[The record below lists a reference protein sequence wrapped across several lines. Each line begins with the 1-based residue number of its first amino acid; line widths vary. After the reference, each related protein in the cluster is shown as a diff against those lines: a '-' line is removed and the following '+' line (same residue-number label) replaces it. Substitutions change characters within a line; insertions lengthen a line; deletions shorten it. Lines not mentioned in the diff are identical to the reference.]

1 MKSMTGFGASSLE
14 LDNFSIDI
22 EIKSVNNRYLDFNF
36 SMPNYLNFMLEDMKT
51 LIKQKLKRG
60 RVDVYIK
67 IKKFQLSVDN
77 VEVNIELAKMIKE
90 KLEFL
95 NNSLGIDSDI
105 NVRDLIKYDDVLSFS
120 YKDIDADFLRNNVI
134 KVLDEAVDSITS
146 MRTIEG
152 DNLKRDLMTNLEKI
166 ERQIYEISNLTKKSV
181 DDYRDNLFK
190 RISDVIAEEKIDA
203 DRMYLEVALLADK
216 VDINE
221 EVARFGSHL
230 SQFKSAMEMEE
241 SIGRRLDFIIQEMN
255 REINTISSKSN
266 DEQIAIC
273 VIEVKSLIEKLREQ
287 VQNIE

>member
-51 LIKQKLKRG
+51 LIKKKLKRG

-77 VEVNIELAKMIKE
+77 VDVNIELAKMIKD

-120 YKDIDADFLRNNVI
+120 YKDIDSDFLRNNVI
-134 KVLDEAVDSITS
+134 KVLNEAVDSITL
-146 MRTIEG
+146 MRTTEG

-221 EVARFGSHL
+221 EIARFGSHL

>member
-51 LIKQKLKRG
+51 LIKKKLKRG

-77 VEVNIELAKMIKE
+77 VDVNIELAKMIKD

-120 YKDIDADFLRNNVI
+120 YKDIDSDFLRNNVI
-134 KVLDEAVDSITS
+134 KVLNEAVDSITL
-146 MRTIEG
+146 MRTTEG
-152 DNLKRDLMTNLEKI
+152 DNLKRDLMTNLDKI

-221 EVARFGSHL
+221 EIARFGSHL

>member
-51 LIKQKLKRG
+51 LIKKKLKRG

-77 VEVNIELAKMIKE
+77 VDVNIELAKMIKD

-120 YKDIDADFLRNNVI
+120 YKDIDSDFLRNNVI
-134 KVLDEAVDSITS
+134 KVLNEAADSITL
-146 MRTIEG
+146 MRTTEG
-152 DNLKRDLMTNLEKI
+152 DNLKRDLMTNLDKI

-221 EVARFGSHL
+221 EIARFGSHL